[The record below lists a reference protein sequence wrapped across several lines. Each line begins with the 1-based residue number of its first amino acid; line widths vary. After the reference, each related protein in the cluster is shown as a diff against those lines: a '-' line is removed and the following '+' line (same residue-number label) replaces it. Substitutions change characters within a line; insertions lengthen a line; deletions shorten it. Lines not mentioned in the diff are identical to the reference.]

1 MERILTFLSL
11 LIPAFS
17 LVYNPPR
24 LPAQLPLV
32 HNAPLPLQIN
42 LQAIASVVSFS
53 PGNLRRTITRLVSYY
68 ALFK

>member
-1 MERILTFLSL
+1 MGRILTFLSL

-24 LPAQLPLV
+24 LTAQLLLV
-32 HNAPLPLQIN
+32 HNAPLPLH
-42 LQAIASVVSFS
+42 LLMQAIASVTGFS

-68 ALFK
+68 ALFQ